1 MVIFEVD
8 YVGMFVVNHI
18 DPVIEI
24 NESIVNFVSYDLV
37 VHIEKEV
44 VVIIDEDNKMVDSM
58 IIIGDQIYL
67 LVYSVKVFVVD
78 EVDVI
83 IIQIENVIVHI
94 MDNDMVVVGIVSC
107 IRSMVVNQNYLLVVL
122 VYNKEMVDF
131 VQKEVIVQTIL

>member
-1 MVIFEVD
+1 
-8 YVGMFVVNHI
+8 MFVVNHI